1 MFPGFAI
8 SAFSLLLLV
17 YWFRYTCLLILNT
30 RPAKDLTARFAQANQ
45 LELPRIQRA
54 LDAAPTPGKM
64 DALRVALDT
73 DYDIVTGILLHNSPF
88 DLDPAGA
95 ELRMLMLD
103 YRCAG
108 AAYTLL
114 RKLRREAAAHSAL
127 GEMTAI
133 VAHLANS
140 LAQRSGR
147 TGLMQ

>member
-1 MFPGFAI
+1 MFPGFAV

-30 RPAKDLTARFAQANQ
+30 RPAKDLTARFAHANQ

-54 LDAAPTPGKM
+54 LGAGPTPGKM

-73 DYDIVTGILLHNSPF
+73 DYDVVTGILLHNSPF

-95 ELRMLMLD
+95 ELRMLTLD

-127 GEMTAI
+127 AEMTAI